1 MGRDTARRVIPLF
14 RPYRGRVAAVVGLI
28 VLTST
33 IGIVNPLLIQ
43 AVFNKALFG
52 PGGLNLEL
60 LYILVGVM
68 AVVPIV
74 NGAIGIL
81 QTYETT
87 MVGQH
92 VMRDLRDQLYSH
104 LETLSLAF
112 FTGTKTGEIQSRLA
126 NDVGGVQT
134 VVTTTASTILANVVI
149 FISTI
154 VAMIILSW
162 QLTIVAVITVPAFF
176 WLTKAVGDRRRRVS
190 RSTQES
196 LAAMSAISEETLSV
210 SGVLL
215 AKVFGNQGRDI
226 GRYRRENQR
235 LADLEVRQQ
244 MIGQGFYAVV
254 QSFLSITPAA
264 VYLVAGLLLANGQP
278 ISAGTIVAFTT
289 LQTRL
294 YFPIGQLLQVSVELR
309 SSLALFDRIF
319 EYLDLKPD
327 ITDAPDAVDL
337 PSADGGGRVALRDV
351 YFRYSGVPE
360 DALRGVSFEA
370 DPGQLVALVGPSG
383 AGKTTIS
390 YLIPRLYDV
399 TGGAIEIDGTDVRRA
414 RQASLAAAIGFVTQ
428 ESYLF
433 HDTILANLQYGRP
446 SASQA
451 EIEEAARAAYIH
463 DRIMDF
469 PDGYDTVVGERGYRL
484 SGGEKQRLAIARVLL
499 HDPRILILD
508 EATSA
513 LDTASEREVQKAL
526 DALMGSRTTIAI
538 AHRLS
543 TIVNA
548 DVINVIDGGQVVESG
563 SHRDLLRQHGLYAVA
578 VQRAVRGRPGA
589 VVLRRRR
596 RHGRRQRAET
606 RNTAGLTAMTEGLD
620 LHLGVDKGAGF
631 VGRALETAL
640 REAIRSGRLHPG
652 ARLPG
657 SRSLAADLGISRG
670 TVVQAYAQLI
680 AEGWLTGTTG
690 SGTRVA
696 DLPGPAPAGAA
707 GRRRA
712 PGRTPRRRR
721 RGSRSTCGP
730 DAQTSVHSPER
741 TGLRASAAPCPPHRT
756 RTWTT
761 PSPPACRC
769 CAPRWPTT

>member
-1 MGRDTARRVIPLF
+1 MPDAPAHTGRNTARRVVPLF
-14 RPYRGRVAAVVGLI
+14 RPYRARVAMVVGLI

-43 AVFNKALFG
+43 AVFNKALFV
-52 PGGLNLEL
+52 PGGPKLDL
-60 LYILVGVM
+60 LYILVAIM
-68 AVVPIV
+68 AAVPIV

-87 MVGQH
+87 KVGQQ
-92 VMRDLRDQLYSH
+92 VMRDLRDRLYSH
-104 LETLSLAF
+104 LQTLSLAF

-126 NDVGGVQT
+126 NDVGGVQS
-134 VVTTTASTILANVVI
+134 VVTTTASSILANVVT
-149 FISTI
+149 FVSSI
-154 VAMIILSW
+154 VAMIIISW

-176 WLTKAVGDRRRRVS
+176 WLTKMVGERRRKVS
-190 RSTQES
+190 TSTQES

-215 AKVFGNQGRDI
+215 AKVFGSQLRDVT
-226 GRYRRENQR
+226 RYRDENQR
-235 LADLEVRQQ
+235 LADLELRQQ

-264 VYLVAGLLLANGQP
+264 IYLIAGLLLAHGTA

-319 EYLDLKPD
+319 EYLDVMPD
-327 ITDAPDAVDL
+327 IVDAPDATDL
-337 PSADGGGRVALRDV
+337 PVTAVGGRVALADV
-351 YFRYSGVPE
+351 YFRYPGVE
-360 DALRGVSFEA
+360 DDALKGVSFAAE
-370 DPGQLVALVGPSG
+370 PGHLVALVGPSG

-399 TGGAIEIDGTDVRRA
+399 TGGSIEIDGIDVRRI
-414 RQASLAAAIGFVTQ
+414 REASLAAAIGFVTQ

-433 HDTILANLQYGRP
+433 HDTILANLRYGRP
-446 SASQA
+446 TATLE

-463 DRIMDF
+463 DRIMEF
-469 PDGYDTVVGERGYRL
+469 PDGYDTLVGERGYRL

-548 DVINVIDGGQVVESG
+548 DIINVIDGGRVVESG
-563 SHRDLLRQHGLYAVA
+563 PHRDLLRQRGLYASLYNEQFEGGQ
-578 VQRAVRGRPGA
+578 VQWCCDGGDV
-589 VVLRRRR
+589 
-596 RHGRRQRAET
+596 
-606 RNTAGLTAMTEGLD
+606 M
-620 LHLGVDKGAGF
+620 
-631 VGRALETAL
+631 
-640 REAIRSGRLHPG
+640 
-652 ARLPG
+652 
-657 SRSLAADLGISRG
+657 ADG
-670 TVVQAYAQLI
+670 TVRKR
-680 AEGWLTGTTG
+680 ET
-690 SGTRVA
+690 
-696 DLPGPAPAGAA
+696 LPA
-707 GRRRA
+707 
-712 PGRTPRRRR
+712 
-721 RGSRSTCGP
+721 
-730 DAQTSVHSPER
+730 
-741 TGLRASAAPCPPHRT
+741 
-756 RTWTT
+756 
-761 PSPPACRC
+761 
-769 CAPRWPTT
+769 

>member
-1 MGRDTARRVIPLF
+1 MTSTDLPTRTGRDTARRVIPLF
-14 RPYRGRVAAVVGLI
+14 RPYRGRVVVVVGLI

-43 AVFNKALFG
+43 AVFNKALFV
-52 PGGLNLEL
+52 PGGPKLDL
-60 LYILVGVM
+60 LYVLVAIM
-68 AVVPIV
+68 AAVPII
-74 NGAIGIL
+74 NGAIGIV
-81 QTYETT
+81 QVYETT
-87 MVGQH
+87 KVGQS
-92 VMRDLRDQLYSH
+92 VMRDLRDRLYAH
-104 LETLSLAF
+104 LQTLSLAF

-134 VVTTTASTILANVVI
+134 VVTTTASTILANVVT
-149 FISTI
+149 FVSSV
-154 VAMIILSW
+154 VAMIIISW
-162 QLTIVAVITVPAFF
+162 QLTIVALFTVPAFF
-176 WLTKAVGDRRRRVS
+176 YLTKTVGERRRKVS
-190 RSTQES
+190 KSTQES
-196 LAAMSAISEETLSV
+196 LASMSAISEETLSV

-215 AKVFGNQGRDI
+215 AKVFGSQARDI
-226 GRYRRENQR
+226 ARYRQENQR
-235 LADLEVRQQ
+235 LAGLEVRQQ

-254 QSFLSITPAA
+254 QAFLSITPAA
-264 VYLVAGLLLANGQP
+264 IYLVTGLLLAHGNH
-278 ISAGTIVAFTT
+278 ITAGTVVAFTT

-309 SSLALFDRIF
+309 SSLALFNRVF
-319 EYLDLKPD
+319 EYLDVTPD

-337 PSADGGGRVALRDV
+337 PSAEAGGRVALNTV
-351 YFRYSGVPE
+351 YFRYAGVPA

-399 TGGAIEIDGTDVRRA
+399 TGGSIEIDGIDVRQV
-414 RQASLAAAIGFVTQ
+414 RQGSLAAAIGFVTQ

-433 HDTILANLQYGRP
+433 HDTILANLRYGRP
-446 SASQA
+446 AASQA

-548 DVINVIDGGQVVESG
+548 DVINVIDGGQVTESG
-563 SHRDLLRQHGLYAVA
+563 SHRDLLREGGLYAELYNEQFEGGR
-578 VQRAVRGRPGA
+578 VQWCCEGGDVMADGSVRKW
-589 VVLRRRR
+589 
-596 RHGRRQRAET
+596 ET
-606 RNTAGLTAMTEGLD
+606 
-620 LHLGVDKGAGF
+620 
-631 VGRALETAL
+631 
-640 REAIRSGRLHPG
+640 
-652 ARLPG
+652 
-657 SRSLAADLGISRG
+657 
-670 TVVQAYAQLI
+670 Q
-680 AEGWLTGTTG
+680 
-690 SGTRVA
+690 
-696 DLPGPAPAGAA
+696 PA
-707 GRRRA
+707 
-712 PGRTPRRRR
+712 
-721 RGSRSTCGP
+721 
-730 DAQTSVHSPER
+730 
-741 TGLRASAAPCPPHRT
+741 
-756 RTWTT
+756 
-761 PSPPACRC
+761 
-769 CAPRWPTT
+769 

>member
-1 MGRDTARRVIPLF
+1 MATRGPLAAPVAGGTEPPAHVDRNTARRVIPLF
-14 RPYRGRVAAVVGLI
+14 RPYRGRVALVVGLI

-43 AVFNKALFG
+43 AVFNKALFV
-52 PGGLNLEL
+52 PGGPNLHL
-60 LYILVGVM
+60 LYILVAIM

-87 MVGQH
+87 KVGQQ
-92 VMRDLRDQLYSH
+92 VMLDLRDRLYSH

-154 VAMIILSW
+154 VAMIIISW

-190 RSTQES
+190 RSTQET

-235 LADLEVRQQ
+235 LANLEVRQQ

-309 SSLALFDRIF
+309 SSLALFDRVF

-327 ITDAPDAVDL
+327 IVDAPDAVNL
-337 PSADGGGRVALRDV
+337 VAADGGGRVALRSV
-351 YFRYSGVPE
+351 YFRYPGVPE
-360 DALRGVSFEA
+360 DALTGVSFSAE
-370 DPGQLVALVGPSG
+370 PGQLVALVGPSG

-399 TGGAIEIDGTDVRRA
+399 TGGSIEIDGIDVRQV
-414 RQASLAAAIGFVTQ
+414 RQASLAATIGFVTQ

-446 SASQA
+446 GASLE
-451 EIEEAARAAYIH
+451 EIEDAARAAYIH
-463 DRIMDF
+463 DRIMEF

-548 DVINVIDGGQVVESG
+548 DVINVIDGGRVVDSG
-563 SHRDLLRQHGLYAVA
+563 SHRELLGRQGLYATLYNEQFEGGR
-578 VQRAVRGRPGA
+578 VQWCCEDGDIMADGSVRKR
-589 VVLRRRR
+589 
-596 RHGRRQRAET
+596 ET
-606 RNTAGLTAMTEGLD
+606 
-620 LHLGVDKGAGF
+620 
-631 VGRALETAL
+631 
-640 REAIRSGRLHPG
+640 
-652 ARLPG
+652 LP
-657 SRSLAADLGISRG
+657 A
-670 TVVQAYAQLI
+670 
-680 AEGWLTGTTG
+680 
-690 SGTRVA
+690 
-696 DLPGPAPAGAA
+696 
-707 GRRRA
+707 
-712 PGRTPRRRR
+712 
-721 RGSRSTCGP
+721 
-730 DAQTSVHSPER
+730 
-741 TGLRASAAPCPPHRT
+741 
-756 RTWTT
+756 
-761 PSPPACRC
+761 
-769 CAPRWPTT
+769 

>member
-1 MGRDTARRVIPLF
+1 VPDAPAHTGRNTARRVVPLF
-14 RPYRGRVAAVVGLI
+14 RPYRARVAMVVGLI

-43 AVFNKALFG
+43 AVFNKALFV
-52 PGGLNLEL
+52 PGGPKLDL
-60 LYILVGVM
+60 LYILVAIM
-68 AVVPIV
+68 AAVPIV

-87 MVGQH
+87 KVGQQ
-92 VMRDLRDQLYSH
+92 VMRDLRDRLYSH
-104 LETLSLAF
+104 LQTLSLAF

-126 NDVGGVQT
+126 NDVGGVQS
-134 VVTTTASTILANVVI
+134 VVTTTASSILANVVT
-149 FISTI
+149 FISSI
-154 VAMIILSW
+154 VAMIIISW

-176 WLTKAVGDRRRRVS
+176 WLTKMVGERRRKVS
-190 RSTQES
+190 TSTQES

-215 AKVFGNQGRDI
+215 AKVFGSQLRDVT
-226 GRYRRENQR
+226 RYRDENQR
-235 LADLEVRQQ
+235 LADLELRQQ

-264 VYLVAGLLLANGQP
+264 IYLIAGLLLAHGTA

-319 EYLDLKPD
+319 EYLDVMPD
-327 ITDAPDAVDL
+327 IVDAPDATDL
-337 PSADGGGRVALRDV
+337 PVTAVGGRVALADV
-351 YFRYSGVPE
+351 YFRYPGVDD
-360 DALRGVSFEA
+360 DALKGVSFAAE
-370 DPGQLVALVGPSG
+370 PGHLVALVGPSG

-399 TGGAIEIDGTDVRRA
+399 TGGSIEIDGIDVRRI
-414 RQASLAAAIGFVTQ
+414 REASLAAAIGFVTQ

-433 HDTILANLQYGRP
+433 HDTILANLRYGRP
-446 SASQA
+446 TATLE

-463 DRIMDF
+463 DRIMEF
-469 PDGYDTVVGERGYRL
+469 PDGYDTLVGERGYRL

-548 DVINVIDGGQVVESG
+548 DIINVIDGGRVVESG
-563 SHRDLLRQHGLYAVA
+563 PHRDLLRQRGLYASLYNEQFEGGQ
-578 VQRAVRGRPGA
+578 VQWCCDGGDV
-589 VVLRRRR
+589 
-596 RHGRRQRAET
+596 
-606 RNTAGLTAMTEGLD
+606 M
-620 LHLGVDKGAGF
+620 
-631 VGRALETAL
+631 
-640 REAIRSGRLHPG
+640 
-652 ARLPG
+652 
-657 SRSLAADLGISRG
+657 ADG
-670 TVVQAYAQLI
+670 TVRKR
-680 AEGWLTGTTG
+680 ET
-690 SGTRVA
+690 
-696 DLPGPAPAGAA
+696 LPA
-707 GRRRA
+707 
-712 PGRTPRRRR
+712 
-721 RGSRSTCGP
+721 
-730 DAQTSVHSPER
+730 
-741 TGLRASAAPCPPHRT
+741 
-756 RTWTT
+756 
-761 PSPPACRC
+761 
-769 CAPRWPTT
+769 

>member
-1 MGRDTARRVIPLF
+1 VTAPRPRSSVRGNPAAPAHANRDTARRVVPLF
-14 RPYRGRVAAVVGLI
+14 RPYRVQVAAVVGLI
-28 VLTST
+28 VVTST
-33 IGIVNPLLIQ
+33 IGIINPLLIQ
-43 AVFNKALFG
+43 VVFNQALFVRGG
-52 PGGLNLEL
+52 PDIHL
-60 LYILVGVM
+60 LVILVAIM

-87 MVGQH
+87 RVGQQ
-92 VMRDLRDQLYSH
+92 VMRDLRDRLYAH
-104 LETLSLAF
+104 LQTLSLAF
-112 FTGTKTGEIQSRLA
+112 FTSTKTGEIQSRLA

-149 FISTI
+149 FTSTV
-154 VAMIILSW
+154 VAMVILSW
-162 QLTIVAVITVPAFF
+162 QLTIVALITVPAFF
-176 WLTKAVGDRRRRVS
+176 WLTKTVGERRRQVA

-196 LAAMSAISEETLSV
+196 LAAMSALSEETLSV

-215 AKVFGNQGRDI
+215 AKAFGNQARDTT
-226 GRYRRENQR
+226 RYHQENQR

-244 MIGQGFYAVV
+244 MIGQGFYAIV

-264 VYLVAGLLLANGQP
+264 VYLIAGLLLAHGTA

-319 EYLDLKPD
+319 EYLDVVPD
-327 ITDAPDAVDL
+327 IVDAPDAVDL
-337 PSADGGGRVALRDV
+337 PATSSGGRVALHDV
-351 YFRYSGVPE
+351 YFRYPGAPV
-360 DALRGVSFEA
+360 DALAGVSLQA

-399 TGGAIEIDGTDVRRA
+399 TGGSVQIDGADVRHV

-433 HDTILANLQYGRP
+433 HDSILANIGYGRP
-446 SASQA
+446 GASMA
-451 EIEEAARAAYIH
+451 DVEEAARAAYIH
-463 DRIMDF
+463 ERIMEF
-469 PDGYDTVVGERGYRL
+469 PDGYDMIVGERGYRL

-526 DALMGSRTTIAI
+526 DTLMGSRTTIAI

-548 DVINVIDGGQVVESG
+548 DVINVIDTGRVVETG
-563 SHRDLLRQHGLYAVA
+563 THRSLLRQGGLYASLYQEQFEGGKVEWQCTGGD
-578 VQRAVRGRPGA
+578 VMTDGTI
-589 VVLRRRR
+589 
-596 RHGRRQRAET
+596 RHRQ
-606 RNTAGLTAMTEGLD
+606 
-620 LHLGVDKGAGF
+620 
-631 VGRALETAL
+631 
-640 REAIRSGRLHPG
+640 P
-652 ARLPG
+652 
-657 SRSLAADLGISRG
+657 
-670 TVVQAYAQLI
+670 Q
-680 AEGWLTGTTG
+680 
-690 SGTRVA
+690 
-696 DLPGPAPAGAA
+696 PA
-707 GRRRA
+707 
-712 PGRTPRRRR
+712 
-721 RGSRSTCGP
+721 
-730 DAQTSVHSPER
+730 
-741 TGLRASAAPCPPHRT
+741 
-756 RTWTT
+756 
-761 PSPPACRC
+761 
-769 CAPRWPTT
+769 

>member
-1 MGRDTARRVIPLF
+1 MPDARAHGGRDTARRVVPLF
-14 RPYRGRVAAVVGLI
+14 RPYRAKVAVVVGLI

-43 AVFNKALFG
+43 AVFNKALFVRGG
-52 PGGLNLEL
+52 PRLHL

-68 AVVPIV
+68 AAVPVV

-87 MVGQH
+87 KVGQL
-92 VMRDLRDQLYSH
+92 VMRDLRDRLYSH
-104 LETLSLAF
+104 LQTLSLAF
-112 FTGTKTGEIQSRLA
+112 FTSTKTGEIQSRLA
-126 NDVGGVQT
+126 NDVGGVQS
-134 VVTTTASTILANVVI
+134 VVTTTASTILANVVT
-149 FISTI
+149 FVSSI
-154 VAMIILSW
+154 VAMIVISW
-162 QLTIVAVITVPAFF
+162 QLTIVSVITVPAFF

-215 AKVFGNQGRDI
+215 AKVFGSQLRDVT
-226 GRYRRENQR
+226 RYRQENQR

-264 VYLVAGLLLANGQP
+264 IYLIAGLLLANGNG

-319 EYLDLKPD
+319 EYLDVTPD
-327 ITDAPDAVDL
+327 IVDAPGAVDV
-337 PSADGGGRVALRDV
+337 PAAGTGGRVALRDV
-351 YFRYSGVPE
+351 SFRYPATE
-360 DALRGVSFEA
+360 ADALTGVSFEA

-399 TGGAIEIDGTDVRRA
+399 TGGSIEIDGLDVRHV
-414 RQASLAAAIGFVTQ
+414 RQASLAATIGFVTQ

-433 HDTILANLQYGRP
+433 HDTILANLHYGRP
-446 SASQA
+446 SATQA

-463 DRIMDF
+463 DRIMEF

-548 DVINVIDGGQVVESG
+548 DVINVIDSGRVVASG
-563 SHRDLLRQHGLYAVA
+563 PHRDLLRQDGLYATLYNEQFEGGQ
-578 VQRAVRGRPGA
+578 VQWCCDGGDV
-589 VVLRRRR
+589 
-596 RHGRRQRAET
+596 
-606 RNTAGLTAMTEGLD
+606 M
-620 LHLGVDKGAGF
+620 
-631 VGRALETAL
+631 
-640 REAIRSGRLHPG
+640 
-652 ARLPG
+652 
-657 SRSLAADLGISRG
+657 ADG
-670 TVVQAYAQLI
+670 TVR
-680 AEGWLTGTTG
+680 
-690 SGTRVA
+690 TRVTQ
-696 DLPGPAPAGAA
+696 PA
-707 GRRRA
+707 
-712 PGRTPRRRR
+712 
-721 RGSRSTCGP
+721 
-730 DAQTSVHSPER
+730 
-741 TGLRASAAPCPPHRT
+741 
-756 RTWTT
+756 
-761 PSPPACRC
+761 
-769 CAPRWPTT
+769 